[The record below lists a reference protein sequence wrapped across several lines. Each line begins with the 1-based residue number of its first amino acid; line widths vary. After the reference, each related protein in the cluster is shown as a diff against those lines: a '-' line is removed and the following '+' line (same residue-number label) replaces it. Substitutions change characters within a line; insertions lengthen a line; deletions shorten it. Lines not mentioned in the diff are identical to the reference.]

1 MINWP
6 WSKKPQQ
13 PPQQPMGQ
21 AAKND
26 LVRAQ
31 LGKLGDGGRKPRH
44 VIHFAYPEEASGAR
58 SRDEV
63 KASLADLDVN
73 FTDTEESTG
82 VVFEHEREV
91 ASADFDDLTVR
102 LAAHFA
108 SMGWD
113 YDGWECAVEADK

>member
-13 PPQQPMGQ
+13 PPQAPLEQ

-31 LGKLGDGGRKPRH
+31 LGKLGDGGSKPRH
-44 VIHFAYPEEASGAR
+44 VIHFAYPEKTSDAV
-58 SRDEV
+58 SRAEV
-63 KASLADLDVN
+63 KASLADLDVKI
-73 FTDTEESTG
+73 TDAADGTG
-82 VVFEHEREV
+82 IVFEHEREV
-91 ASADFDDLTVR
+91 ASADFDNLTVR

-108 SMGWD
+108 TMGWD
-113 YDGWECAVEADK
+113 YDGWECAVEADE

>member
-13 PPQQPMGQ
+13 PQEPLGQ
-21 AAKND
+21 AAQND

-31 LGKLGDGGRKPRH
+31 LDKLGDDGRKSRH
-44 VIHFAYPEEASGAR
+44 VIHFAYPVGASNAA

-63 KASLADLDVN
+63 KSSLADLDVKI
-73 FTDTEESTG
+73 TDAADGTG

-91 ASADFDDLTVR
+91 ASADFDNLTVR
-102 LAAHFA
+102 LTALFA
-108 SMGWD
+108 TMGWD
-113 YDGWECAVEADK
+113 YDGWECAVQADE